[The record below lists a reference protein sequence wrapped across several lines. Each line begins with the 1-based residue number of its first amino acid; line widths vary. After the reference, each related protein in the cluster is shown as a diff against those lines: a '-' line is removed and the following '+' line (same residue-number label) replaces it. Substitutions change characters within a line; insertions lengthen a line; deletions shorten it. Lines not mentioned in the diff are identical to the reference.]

1 MSVLQEIKT
10 TINNWWIYLVLGI
23 LLLLGSFYVF
33 SMPEGS
39 YLTLIVF
46 FAAFILVD
54 GISTIA
60 LSISNRATLEGWGWQ
75 LASGI
80 ISTLIGIGLFNHP
93 GLTMVIL
100 PVFVGFW
107 VVMKGS
113 MIIGLS
119 MDLKHY
125 KAPNWG
131 WVLILGILN
140 SLLGMLMIFN
150 PVFGASMILIFTAI
164 SMFTMGVT
172 MISVSFRLRSFKKKI
187 VAIKDTAKDK
197 LEDVKQSIEE
207 YIKEKPDDMKGA
219 LLKLKEKLDKA

>member
-10 TINNWWIYLVLGI
+10 SINNWWIYLVLGI

-33 SMPEGS
+33 SVPEGS
-39 YLTLIVF
+39 YITLSMF

-60 LSISNRATLEGWGWQ
+60 LSISNRNTLEGWGWQ

-93 GLTMVIL
+93 GLTMTIL

-119 MDLKHY
+119 MDLKSY
-125 KAPNWG
+125 KTPNWG

-140 SLLGMLMIFN
+140 TLLGMLMIFN

-164 SMFTMGVT
+164 SMFTMGFT
-172 MISVSFRLRSFKKKI
+172 MIIVSFRLRRFKKKI
-187 VAIKDTAKDK
+187 EIIKDTSKDK
-197 LEDVKQSIEE
+197 LEEVKLSIEN
-207 YIKEKPDDMKGA
+207 YIKEKPDDLQGV
-219 LLKLKEKLDKA
+219 LKTLKEKLDKA

>member
-10 TINNWWIYLVLGI
+10 SINNWWIYLVLGI

-33 SMPEGS
+33 SVPEGS
-39 YLTLIVF
+39 YITLSMF

-60 LSISNRATLEGWGWQ
+60 LSISNRNTLEGWGWQ

-93 GLTMVIL
+93 GLTMTIL

-119 MDLKHY
+119 MDLKSY
-125 KAPNWG
+125 KTPNWG

-140 SLLGMLMIFN
+140 TLLGMLMIFN

-164 SMFTMGVT
+164 SMFTMGFT
-172 MISVSFRLRSFKKKI
+172 MIIVSFRLRRFKKKI
-187 VAIKDTAKDK
+187 EIIKNTSKDK
-197 LEDVKQSIEE
+197 LEEVKLSIEN
-207 YIKEKPDDMKGA
+207 YIKEKPDDLQGV
-219 LLKLKEKLDKA
+219 LKTLKEKLDKA

>member
-1 MSVLQEIKT
+1 MSVLQEIKS
-10 TINNWWIYLVLGI
+10 TINNWWIYLVLGV

-33 SMPEGS
+33 SVPEGS
-39 YLTLIVF
+39 YLTLSIF

-60 LSISNRATLEGWGWQ
+60 LSISNRNTLEGWGWQ

-100 PVFVGFW
+100 PIFVGFW

-113 MIIGLS
+113 MIIGIS
-119 MDLKHY
+119 MDLKSD

-140 SLLGMLMIFN
+140 TALGMLMIFN
-150 PVFGASMILIFTAI
+150 PLFGASMILIYTAI
-164 SMFTMGVT
+164 SMFTMGFA
-172 MISVSFRLRSFKKKI
+172 MIVVSFRLRRFKKKI
-187 VAIKDTAKDK
+187 EDIKGSAKDK
-197 LEDVKQSIEE
+197 LEEVRLSIES
-207 YIKEKPDDMKGA
+207 YIKEKPSDIQGA
-219 LLKLKEKLDKA
+219 LKTLKEKLDDA

>member
-33 SMPEGS
+33 SVPEGS
-39 YLTLIVF
+39 YVTLSMF

-60 LSISNRATLEGWGWQ
+60 LSISNRNTLEGWGWQ

-100 PVFVGFW
+100 PIFVGFW

-113 MIIGLS
+113 MIIGMS
-119 MDLKHY
+119 MDLRSY
-125 KAPNWG
+125 KAPNWV

-140 SLLGMLMIFN
+140 TVLGMLMIFN
-150 PVFGASMILIFTAI
+150 PLFGASLVLIFTAI
-164 SMFTMGVT
+164 SMFTMGFT
-172 MISVSFRLRSFKKKI
+172 MIFVSFRLRRFKKKI
-187 VAIKDTAKDK
+187 EHIKDSAKDK
-197 LEDVKQSIEE
+197 LEQVKLSIEN
-207 YIKEKPDDMKGA
+207 YIKEKPNDIQGA
-219 LLKLKEKLDKA
+219 LKTLKNKLDDA

>member
-10 TINNWWIYLVLGI
+10 SINNWWIYLVLGI

-33 SMPEGS
+33 SVPEGS
-39 YLTLIVF
+39 YITLSMF

-60 LSISNRATLEGWGWQ
+60 LSISNRNTLEGWGWQ

-93 GLTMVIL
+93 GLTMTIL

-119 MDLKHY
+119 MDLKSY

-140 SLLGMLMIFN
+140 TLLGMLMIFN

-164 SMFTMGVT
+164 SMFTMGFT
-172 MISVSFRLRSFKKKI
+172 MIIVSFRLRRFKKKI
-187 VAIKDTAKDK
+187 EIIKNTSKDK
-197 LEDVKQSIEE
+197 LEEVKLSIEN
-207 YIKEKPDDMKGA
+207 YIKEKPDDLQGV
-219 LLKLKEKLDKA
+219 LKTLKEKLDKA

>member
-10 TINNWWIYLVLGI
+10 SINNWWIYLVLGI

-33 SMPEGS
+33 SVPEGS
-39 YLTLIVF
+39 YITLSLF

-60 LSISNRATLEGWGWQ
+60 LSISNRNTLEGWGWQ

-93 GLTMVIL
+93 GLTMTIL

-119 MDLKHY
+119 MDLKSY
-125 KAPNWG
+125 KTPNWG

-140 SLLGMLMIFN
+140 TLLGMLMIFN

-164 SMFTMGVT
+164 SMFTMGFT
-172 MISVSFRLRSFKKKI
+172 MIIVSFRLRRFKKKI
-187 VAIKDTAKDK
+187 EIIKNTSKDK
-197 LEDVKQSIEE
+197 LEEVKLSIEN
-207 YIKEKPDDMKGA
+207 YIKEKPDDLQGV
-219 LLKLKEKLDKA
+219 LKTLKEKLDKA